1 MKQAKI
7 IHEKQEFDSTIPRF
21 GMYLFK
27 KIKKIFKKLS
37 VNPKIHRHVIFKKI
51 LANLKIQGIV
61 FDYALIC
68 QFNQFLSFS
77 SFFIHTIYQEE
88 FFFFFCSR
96 LKSRKI
102 EDQDHECNFSFMC
115 SEKIKNLSKMIF

>member
-7 IHEKQEFDSTIPRF
+7 IHEKQEFDSTIPRL

-37 VNPKIHRHVIFKKI
+37 VNPKIHRLVIFKKL

-68 QFNQFLSFS
+68 QFNQFL
-77 SFFIHTIYQEE
+77 
-88 FFFFFCSR
+88 
-96 LKSRKI
+96 
-102 EDQDHECNFSFMC
+102 
-115 SEKIKNLSKMIF
+115 